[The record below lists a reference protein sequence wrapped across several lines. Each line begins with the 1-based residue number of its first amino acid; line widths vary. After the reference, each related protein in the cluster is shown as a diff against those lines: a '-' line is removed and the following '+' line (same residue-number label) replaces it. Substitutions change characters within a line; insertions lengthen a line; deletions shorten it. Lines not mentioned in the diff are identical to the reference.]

1 MLKLLLRFFNLA
13 PATILASLKSFK
25 RFNHLFACRSVLK
38 RSLILTGMKI
48 VNAKLYCGMV
58 MTAKPEKRIEENID
72 ILVNLFNQSINIAT
86 KEIIEYYYSYQN
98 NTAIS
103 KRFNYNYE

>member
-1 MLKLLLRFFNLA
+1 
-13 PATILASLKSFK
+13 
-25 RFNHLFACRSVLK
+25 
-38 RSLILTGMKI
+38 MKI
-48 VNAKLYCGMV
+48 VNAKSYCGMV

>member
-1 MLKLLLRFFNLA
+1 
-13 PATILASLKSFK
+13 
-25 RFNHLFACRSVLK
+25 
-38 RSLILTGMKI
+38 
-48 VNAKLYCGMV
+48 MV
-58 MTAKPEKRIEENID
+58 MTAKLEKRIEENID